1 MSNFTD
7 FFSVASSNNLIE
19 MISGIPDGRSVDGIS
34 NTYTLQNVTGV
45 QSLSDSYADVT
56 GSAITYIP
64 PENTKYISYEY
75 IFHFDPRGR
84 SGISHYRLYVD
95 STEVQAAYINFASS
109 YGYSSSYEYAIL
121 QGRMRFVFDLTAA
134 SDDIANG
141 KFSNWT
147 TGKTIK
153 MSARRYSSS
162 YSCDLNRNHW
172 MDGAGITSGDGLWT
186 YPLLTVTAYS

>member
-7 FFSVASSNNLIE
+7 FFSIASSNNLIE
-19 MISGIPDGRSVDGIS
+19 MISGIPDGRSVDGVS
-34 NTYTLQNVTGV
+34 NIYSLENVTGV
-45 QSLSDSYADVT
+45 QSLSDSYADIT

-64 PENTKYISYEY
+64 LANTKYIFYEY
-75 IFHFDPRGR
+75 IFNFDPDSR

-109 YGYSSSYEYAIL
+109 YGYTASYAYGVL

-134 SDDIANG
+134 SDDVANG

-153 MSARRYSSS
+153 MTARRYSSS
-162 YSCDLNRNHW
+162 YNGSLNKNTW
-172 MDGAGITSGDGLWT
+172 MDGGSASGDGVWT
-186 YPLLTVTAYS
+186 YPLLTVSAYS

>member
-7 FFSVASSNNLIE
+7 FFSIASSNNLIE

-34 NTYTLQNVTGV
+34 NTYTLQNVTGT

-75 IFHFDPRGR
+75 IFHFDPTSR

-109 YGYSSSYEYAIL
+109 YGYTSSYAYGVYV
-121 QGRMRFVFDLTAA
+121 GRMRFVFDLTAA

-162 YSCDLNRNHW
+162 YACTLNNNTW
-172 MDGAGITSGDGLWT
+172 MDGTGASGDGVWT

>member
-7 FFSVASSNNLIE
+7 FFSIASSNNLIE
-19 MISGIPDGRSVDGIS
+19 MIAGIPDGRSVDGVS

-45 QSLSDSYADVT
+45 QSLSDSYADIT

-64 PENTKYISYEY
+64 PADTKYISYEY
-75 IFHFDPRGR
+75 IFNFDPRGR

-95 STEVQAAYINFASS
+95 STEVEAAYVNLASS
-109 YGYSSSYEYAIL
+109 YGYTTSYEYAVL

-153 MSARRYSSS
+153 MSARRHSSS

-172 MDGAGITSGDGLWT
+172 MDGISSSGDGLWT